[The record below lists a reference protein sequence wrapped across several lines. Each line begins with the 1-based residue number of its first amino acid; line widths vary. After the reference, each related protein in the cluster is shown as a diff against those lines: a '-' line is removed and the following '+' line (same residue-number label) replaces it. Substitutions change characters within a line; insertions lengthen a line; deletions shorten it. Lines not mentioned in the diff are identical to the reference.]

1 MDKEIVKEIYK
12 WCKNIKQKM
21 NIPDKIIRDDVFELL
36 QKSNC
41 TVLYY
46 PLPDE
51 VGAGDDGCAG
61 CHVEKVIGDR
71 VEQFVFINTS
81 NTRERQAFSA
91 AHELGHIWQIDE
103 KVYEALPECR
113 SVVSNEEIINRFA
126 AELLMPEKEFCDI
139 LNEQLTEINYNGHS
153 LSVAQLLEISA
164 YLMYYFFVPFKS
176 VIRRYHE
183 LHRLTDGD
191 RDILFQYNNSERLR
205 EIIKAKQYTRL
216 LIVNSEKSMDN
227 LQEILIKADEAGI
240 LDGNLVRKMREEFD
254 LKNIEEGVNVTVKF

>member
-1 MDKEIVKEIYK
+1 MNKEIVEEICE
-12 WCKNIKQKM
+12 WCNIIKRRM

-51 VGAGDDGCAG
+51 VGEGDDGCAG

-71 VEQFVFINTS
+71 LEQFVFINT
-81 NTRERQAFSA
+81 
-91 AHELGHIWQIDE
+91 I
-103 KVYEALPECR
+103 
-113 SVVSNEEIINRFA
+113 
-126 AELLMPEKEFCDI
+126 KEFH
-139 LNEQLTEINYNGHS
+139 YNGHS
-153 LSVAQLLEISA
+153 VSVEQLLEISA

-183 LHRLTDGD
+183 LHRLTDED
-191 RDILFQYNNSERLR
+191 RDILLKHNNSERLH

-216 LIVNSEKSMDN
+216 LIVNNEKSMDN
-227 LQEILIKADEAGI
+227 LQEILIKAEKADI

-254 LKNIEEGVNVTVKF
+254 LKNIEEGTNVTVKF